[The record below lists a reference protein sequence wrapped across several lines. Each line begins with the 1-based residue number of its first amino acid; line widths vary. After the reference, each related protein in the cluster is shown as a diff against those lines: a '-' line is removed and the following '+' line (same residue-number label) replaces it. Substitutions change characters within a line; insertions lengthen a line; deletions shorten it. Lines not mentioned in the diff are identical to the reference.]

1 MPGDDVSAD
10 WVPTA
15 RLRWV
20 AREQRAAVDV
30 TIGEETLTGTSVCGR
45 WPVLQQWFAADVP
58 GYMRRD
64 AEGEWRDVPVYEDL
78 AP

>member
-1 MPGDDVSAD
+1 MSAD

-15 RLRWV
+15 KLRWIH
-20 AREQRAAVDV
+20 RRDDAAP
-30 TIGEETLTGTSVCGR
+30 TSGLSIGGT
-45 WPVLQQWFAADVP
+45 VLQQWWAADVP

-64 AEGEWRDVPVYEDL
+64 AEGEWRDVVVEQEP